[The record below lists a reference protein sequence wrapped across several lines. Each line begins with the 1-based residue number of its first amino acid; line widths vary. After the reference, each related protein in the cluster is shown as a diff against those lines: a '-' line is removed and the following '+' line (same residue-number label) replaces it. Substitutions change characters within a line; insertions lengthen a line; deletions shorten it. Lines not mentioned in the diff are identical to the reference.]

1 VPYGNLAAFNP
12 ARRLCRVLWGAFA
25 AAWEVQMAQLLV
37 FGVDSPQTAEALHR
51 DHPVGSTDPSAS

>member
-1 VPYGNLAAFNP
+1 L
-12 ARRLCRVLWGAFA
+12 A

-37 FGVDSPQTAEALHR
+37 FDIDSPQTADALHR